1 MPKQVERKK
10 SPPLL
15 TLNVKTTGKVVSL
28 LLGTGMDQFPYF
40 YKYLLKPHS
49 FRSMSQEHMIG
60 NYLQSSADT
69 VVTQVSMGDT
79 YTLNTR
85 IVVDTWLTAQKGS
98 TVLRAGPRAG
108 PRAVEQAAPRSS
120 L

>member
-10 SPPLL
+10 ISSSPYSECK
-15 TLNVKTTGKVVSL
+15 NHRKSVSL
-28 LLGTGMDQFPYF
+28 LLGTGMDRFPYF

-49 FRSMSQEHMIG
+49 FLSMSHGPLIG

-98 TVLRAGPRAG
+98 TALREGPRA
-108 PRAVEQAAPRSS
+108 AQQAARLSS